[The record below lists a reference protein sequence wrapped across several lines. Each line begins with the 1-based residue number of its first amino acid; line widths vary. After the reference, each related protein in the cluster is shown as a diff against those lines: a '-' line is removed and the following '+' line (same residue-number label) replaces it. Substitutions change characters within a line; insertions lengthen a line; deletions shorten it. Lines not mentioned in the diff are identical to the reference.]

1 MFNWLK
7 EYLEIRYQF
16 KQRQLEILEESKI
29 CKSCDTLRT
38 QLEIANFE
46 RKQLLDALITP
57 KPITPEPIGA
67 TTPEQLKPKNI
78 PWAVRRQMLEAEDR
92 EKAKI
97 LNAQAKHEQE
107 LKLAAHISRGETGGL
122 NYQSRGEAEEQTIE
136 ELERQLGIDNL
147 DNTERGAK

>member
-57 KPITPEPIGA
+57 KSITPEPIGA
-67 TTPEQLKPKNI
+67 TQPEQLKPKNI
-78 PWAVRRQMLEAEDR
+78 PWAIRRQMLEAEDR
-92 EKAKI
+92 QKAKI
-97 LNAQAKHEQE
+97 LR
-107 LKLAAHISRGETGGL
+107 AHDLSSPSGGIKVNIPET
-122 NYQSRGEAEEQTIE
+122 NTIE
-136 ELERQLGIDNL
+136 ELEKELGIEYDNEKL
-147 DNTERGAK
+147 DRTGAS